1 MPKGRF
7 PKLKGS
13 ICNIPIDLADITN
26 VLPHGGDSNG
36 LVIVK
41 LKRKLNYQGHVYFE
55 AVSPEFHALLY
66 LRQNNALY
74 NDIKIKLDNIPSE
87 ILSLSAENE
96 NDKTLER
103 SDCLEEDQ
111 NPLDFHRF
119 NS

>member
-55 AVSPEFHALLY
+55 AVRLETVFHALLY
-66 LRQNNALY
+66 LRQNSALY
-74 NDIKIKLDNIPSE
+74 SDIEIILDNRPS
-87 ILSLSAENE
+87 
-96 NDKTLER
+96 
-103 SDCLEEDQ
+103 
-111 NPLDFHRF
+111 DFCHYEQKMKMIKH
-119 NS
+119 